1 MAVEHLTS
9 EKRIV
14 TTRRSAV
21 SFRREAEA
29 SPELFICRYFLR
41 FLLETHLVY
50 IAPHPLLT
58 GLKRFDDWV
67 SGGFKVLRCV
77 LILGIITAPH
87 VPAGQA

>member
-1 MAVEHLTS
+1 MVAE
-9 EKRIV
+9 RIV

-21 SFRREAEA
+21 SFRRGAED
-29 SPELFICRYFLR
+29 SPELFICRYVLG

-50 IAPHPLLT
+50 IAPHPILT
-58 GLKRFDDWV
+58 GFKGFDDWMTGRLKMFG
-67 SGGFKVLRCV
+67 SM